1 MKFIKE
7 FYNHRNNSIYK
18 RHSVCRNGVD
28 LFFCFGLLF
37 NLFVK
42 LFLYRNFVKLLLKD
56 TLPLNFFLQYL
67 HENSAVKLLL

>member
-7 FYNHRNNSIYK
+7 FYNHKNNSIYK

-37 NLFVK
+37 NLLFVK
-42 LFLYRNFVKLLLKD
+42 LFLYRNFVKLL
-56 TLPLNFFLQYL
+56 FEGY
-67 HENSAVKLLL
+67 SAVELLSAIFA